1 MTANKD
7 YYKILGVDR
16 NANEEE
22 IKKAYR
28 KLAMKLH
35 PDRNPGDKEA
45 EEKFKEVAEAYDI
58 LSSPEKKNNYD
69 NPSSFSMG
77 GPGMS
82 HDDLHNFMMNE
93 ALRNFGGF
101 RRAEPKGSNIQ
112 ITLSISLE
120 DVYSGPSKKIKLKRQ
135 CHCDSC
141 SGTGAKDASSIEK
154 CLNCDGKGIK
164 VNVYNTGFG
173 VQQQIIGCDVCNG
186 TGKFIRDLCSTCSG
200 SGLTPKEDLIEFDIP
215 KGISE
220 GMSLSISGKGHYS
233 KGAATPGD
241 LIVMFNELHHEVFT
255 RIKNDLYS
263 DVFISITDSVLGC
276 DGIELPTIDGK
287 AKIKIEPGTQNGK
300 VLKLAKKGLPDVQ
313 NISILGDLFVYVNVY
328 IPTEISD
335 ADRKIF
341 EKLKNKESIKPNKEK
356 LAAFKGIFRKII
368 EFNHMH

>member
-7 YYKILGVDR
+7 YYKILGVDK

-35 PDRNPGDKEA
+35 PDRNPGNKEA

-58 LSSPEKKNNYD
+58 LSSPDKKRNYD

-82 HDDLHNFMMNE
+82 HDDLRDFMMNE
-93 ALRNFGGF
+93 AFRNFGGF
-101 RRAEPKGSNIQ
+101 RRPEQKGSNIQ
-112 ITLSISLE
+112 ITLGISLE
-120 DVYSGPSKKIKLKRQ
+120 DVYSGASKKIKLKRQ

-141 SGTGAKDASSIEK
+141 SGTGAKDASSVEK
-154 CLNCDGKGIK
+154 CLNCDGKGLK
-164 VNVYNTGFG
+164 VNVYNSPFG
-173 VQQQIIGCDVCNG
+173 VQQQIVGCDVCNG
-186 TGKFIRDLCSTCSG
+186 TGNFIRHLCNTCSG
-200 SGLTPKEDLIEFDIP
+200 SGLISKEDLIEFVIP

-220 GMSLSISGKGHYS
+220 GMSLAISGKGHYS
-233 KGAATPGD
+233 KGTATPGD
-241 LIVMFNELHHEVFT
+241 LIVMFNELNHEVFT

-263 DVFISITDSVLGC
+263 DIFISIADSVLGC
-276 DGIELPTIDGK
+276 DGIELPTIDSK

-300 VLKLAKKGLPDVQ
+300 VLKLAKKGLPDVH
-313 NISILGDLFVYVNVY
+313 NNNILGDLLVYVNVY
-328 IPTEISD
+328 MPTEISD

-356 LAAFKGIFRKII
+356 IATSKGVFRKIV